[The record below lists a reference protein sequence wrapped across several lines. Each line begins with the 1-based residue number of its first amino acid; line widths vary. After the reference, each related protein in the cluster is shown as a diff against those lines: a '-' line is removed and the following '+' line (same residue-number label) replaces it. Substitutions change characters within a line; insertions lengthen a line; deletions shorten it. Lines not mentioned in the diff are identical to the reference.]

1 MNVKTL
7 ETFTPLSCS
16 LKVLDRISK
25 VYAYIK
31 EDHINSLCKTLT
43 RAGKDTRQYKLFM
56 SIDGKYTSISKSVL
70 IENYLLMKYLCLN
83 GFVVKVLDF

>member
-43 RAGKDTRQYKLFM
+43 RAGKDT
-56 SIDGKYTSISKSVL
+56 SNVL
-70 IENYLLMKYLCLN
+70 INTIISSSLQKKSSKPESSQ
-83 GFVVKVLDF
+83 

>member
-31 EDHINSLCKTLT
+31 EDHINSSRGNNPDLIP
-43 RAGKDTRQYKLFM
+43 DTGR
-56 SIDGKYTSISKSVL
+56 SKYTS
-70 IENYLLMKYLCLN
+70 
-83 GFVVKVLDF
+83 